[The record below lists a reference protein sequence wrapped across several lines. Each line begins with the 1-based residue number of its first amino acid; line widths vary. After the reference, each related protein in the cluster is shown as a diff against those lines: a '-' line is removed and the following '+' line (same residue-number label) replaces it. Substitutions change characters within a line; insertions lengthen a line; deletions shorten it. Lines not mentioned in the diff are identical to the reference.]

1 MQKSNTEEAIEG
13 IKIGTQIAVQN
24 FVMPAVDMF
33 LSSNPKWSVS
43 WWMVKGLYGSLFA
56 YQQEKINYL
65 VQFLNDNRE
74 MFPEKDVETAEFQ
87 EGFVITFEN
96 YLKQRG
102 EKRREIIE
110 HIFLDFAVSV
120 DKSEFELERLYR
132 TSELIS
138 LDSVK
143 FLGYLG
149 SSIWP
154 TLSSDIL
161 SGSAKGV
168 HLSEMLGR
176 YFRENKRDRL
186 AHDYSTNYLDHAN
199 ELVTLGI
206 FSYSGYKTVIEHGE
220 SHMTFSFSE
229 FGLRFIRYILNL

>member
-1 MQKSNTEEAIEG
+1 MQKNSTQEAIDG
-13 IKIGTQIAVQN
+13 IKNGTQIAIQN
-24 FVMPAVDMF
+24 FVIPAIDMF
-33 LSSNPKWSVS
+33 LSSNPKWAVT

-56 YQQEKINYL
+56 YQQEKINHL

-74 MFPEKDVETAEFQ
+74 FFSEEDVETAEFQ

-102 EKRREIIE
+102 EKRRKIIE
-110 HIFLDFAVSV
+110 HIFLDFAVNV
-120 DKSEFELERLYR
+120 DKSKFELERLYR

-161 SGSAKGV
+161 SGSARGV

-176 YFRENKRDRL
+176 YFRENKSDPV
-186 AHDYSTNYLDHAN
+186 AHDFSIKYLDHAN

-206 FSYSGYKTVIEHGE
+206 LSYSGYKTVIEHGE
-220 SHMTFSFSE
+220 SHMTFGFSE
-229 FGLRFIRYILNL
+229 FGLRFIKYVLSL